1 MEEEIG
7 NLKAA
12 LSEKDRINHLRKVQE
27 LFN

>member
-12 LSEKDRINHLRKVQE
+12 LSEKDRINHLRKV
-27 LFN
+27 